1 MHNYVE
7 KGREQRKEALNYNG
21 SKGFL
26 WKVEAFLM
34 ALSVASLNVTWT
46 LLYPLR
52 NFVGLCRYHYYKA
65 LTSKAINDGLSEYE
79 IDNTDKEENKDEGGS
94 E

>member
-1 MHNYVE
+1 MTVSVKNYIE
-7 KGREQRKEALNYNG
+7 KGKEKRKEALSFNS

-26 WKVEAFLM
+26 WKIEAFSI
-34 ALSVASLNVTWT
+34 ALSIAILNVTWT

-65 LTSKAINDGLSEYE
+65 LTSKAINDGLNGYE
-79 IDNTDKEENKDEGGS
+79 MDEGS